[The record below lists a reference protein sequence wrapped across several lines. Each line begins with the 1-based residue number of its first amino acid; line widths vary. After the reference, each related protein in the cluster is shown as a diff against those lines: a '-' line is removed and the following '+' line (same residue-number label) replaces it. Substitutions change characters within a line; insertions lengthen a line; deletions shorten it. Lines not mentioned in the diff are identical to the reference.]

1 MFEHFRA
8 WLKNPRILKTI
19 GLIISLIVFI
29 IVLKH
34 FNLYEAFAQQSSQPL
49 NQLEKFEDS
58 PGKITHM

>member
-19 GLIISLIVFI
+19 CLIISLIVFI

-34 FNLYEAFAQQSSQPL
+34 FNLYEAFAQPL